1 MDRTSMQLSVPGYT
15 ETTPTYFSI
24 QVCYEQETYAIK
36 KRYSDFVE
44 LAAQLEEEMGEPAP
58 TDLPAKKWIGNGN
71 REFLDGRRKGLEAF
85 LRSIVK
91 RDEWRESLAFVRFI
105 ELSKH
110 VKSQSSKATKARGE
124 WVKGVAEA
132 RELMA
137 NVSKQGGDSAEE
149 RRLCILATNKLKDLE
164 SSLVE
169 DSSLGDGEY
178 RRRRDILNELGR
190 ILEKTKLRATTI
202 STTGVPRSN
211 GSTDISADLNHTK
224 LFGNRSERSASP
236 RVLGGGSETDRTR
249 DLNNS
254 QLLVQQQTD
263 MGDQDQIIEN
273 LRKNI
278 ARQKQ
283 LGLDINE
290 ELVFQNRL
298 LDDLDDQT
306 HATNGRLNQ
315 ARRRAGKLG

>member
-1 MDRTSMQLSVPGYT
+1 MQVSVPGYT
-15 ETTPTYFSI
+15 ETSPTFFTI
-24 QVCYEQETYAIK
+24 QICYDQETYAIK
-36 KRYSDFVE
+36 KRYSEFVD

-58 TDLPAKKWIGNGN
+58 TDLPAKKWIGNTN

-110 VKSQSSKATKARGE
+110 VKSESSKATRARGE
-124 WVKGVAEA
+124 WVRGVAEA

-137 NVSKQGGDSAEE
+137 SVSKNAGNSAEE
-149 RRLCILATNKLKDLE
+149 RRLCILAAGKLKDLE

-178 RRRRDILNELGR
+178 RRRRDLLNELGR

-202 STTGVPRSN
+202 STTGIPSN
-211 GSTDISADLNHTK
+211 TDINSVADLNHTK
-224 LFGNRSERSASP
+224 LFGNRTERSAPP

-249 DLNNS
+249 DLNNT
-254 QLLVQQQTD
+254 QLLSQQQID
-263 MGDQDQIIEN
+263 MTSQDQIIEN

-290 ELVFQNRL
+290 ELVFQNKL